1 MTSSSF
7 TQIGSDIDGVAGYE
21 SNSIVS
27 LSADGSTVAIG
38 VQGDGGQVKIFKN
51 VNDTW
56 TQIGSDIDGET
67 NGSFGR
73 SVSLS
78 ADGSIVAIGV
88 PYSSSSNVKIY
99 KNVNNAWTQVGL
111 SLIHI

>member
-7 TQIGSDIDGVAGYE
+7 TQIGSDIDGVAGWE
-21 SNSIVS
+21 SNNIVS

-38 VQGDGGQVKIFKN
+38 APPDDDLGSGQVKIFKN

-56 TQIGSDIDGET
+56 IQVGADINGET

-78 ADGSIVAIGV
+78 ADGSIVAIGG
-88 PYSSSSNVKIY
+88 SS
-99 KNVNNAWTQVGL
+99 
-111 SLIHI
+111 